1 MRRIVP
7 IAALAALAACG
18 GGSDKSTGPAPLG
31 TPVLTQVNGVTAPSG
46 LPGMTVILEGTQ
58 LGDSARGT
66 VYFLGSGGTRIAAA
80 AARADW
86 TSTFIVAT
94 VPSGIADS
102 SRVWVETTGGVSD
115 SLRFRLLAGGTFSP
129 SNITWAQ
136 ATALPSARQGLG
148 AAFVSVDWGSAKSRR
163 VFAIGGA
170 DTANAPS
177 DSVWAATIQ
186 GSGATLGA
194 WTPASRLTTHRAYLA
209 VAVAT
214 PSTAPIDTLTP
225 AYVYAIGGVDVADG
239 SSTVGS
245 VEVAR
250 VGLDGQ
256 LGPFTITR
264 SLPLPVHGA
273 SATVFRGYLF
283 VAGGAGINN
292 AARANVWRA
301 KIGADGSL
309 GIWEAQPALP
319 HPAQF
324 GALANLGP
332 YLYYVGGDS
341 GTVAPATATM
351 SGNESSNV
359 YLARVNVRDGVIPSW
374 TSTTSMGKARSKEGA
389 VVAGGSLFT
398 TSGLYS
404 GAAGSSENS
413 YATLNADGTLA
424 SWNGATGTNTLV
436 TLLGYSLYNQATLT
450 FADANGTGHV
460 MVLGGAKRGG
470 ASGASS
476 AVAYY

>member
-1 MRRIVP
+1 MPPGFVFSRW
-7 IAALAALAACG
+7 
-18 GGSDKSTGPAPLG
+18 PA
-31 TPVLTQVNGVTAPSG
+31 
-46 LPGMTVILEGTQ
+46 
-58 LGDSARGT
+58 
-66 VYFLGSGGTRIAAA
+66 
-80 AARADW
+80 
-86 TSTFIVAT
+86 
-94 VPSGIADS
+94 GIADS

-115 SLRFRLLAGGTFSP
+115 SLRFLVLSGGTFSP
-129 SNITWAQ
+129 SNISWAQ

-177 DSVWAATIQ
+177 DSVWTATIQ
-186 GSGATLGA
+186 GTGATLGA
-194 WTPASRLTTHRAYLA
+194 WSAASRLTTHRSYLA

-214 PSTAPIDTLTP
+214 PYTAAIDTLTP
-225 AYVYAIGGVDVADG
+225 AFIYAIGGNDVNGATPN
-239 SSTVGS
+239 SLAS

-256 LGPFTITR
+256 LGAFTAAR
-264 SLPLPVHGA
+264 SLPAPVHGA

-283 VAGGAGINN
+283 VAGGAGSDNV
-292 AARANVWRA
+292 ARASVYRA
-301 KIGADGSL
+301 KINADGSL

-341 GTVAPATATM
+341 GTVAPEAATM

-359 YLARVNVRDGVIPSW
+359 YLARVNVRNGVIPSW
-374 TSTTSMGKARSKEGA
+374 SLTTAMGKARSKEGA
-389 VVAGGSLFT
+389 VVAGGSVFA

-413 YATLNADGTLA
+413 FASLNADGTLA
-424 SWNGATGTNTLV
+424 AWNGATGTNTLV